1 MTAGAILRMRRRGW
15 GRNVRKPKPPRE
27 YTDPHGLASQAE
39 RYAEWLEVRH
49 FSAYTVE
56 HRRRTLASFITWC
69 EERGITRPEEL
80 SRLVVDLY
88 QRHVA
93 RLLKHDGAPLGI
105 SAQQAKLTAVSVF
118 GKWLARQRL
127 VLVNPAAD
135 IEMPKDGFHLPQATL
150 TVEEVERILAVPDVT
165 TPLGLRDR
173 AILEVFYST
182 GIRRGELSSLR
193 LVDLNLAS
201 GVLAVRQGKGKK
213 DRFVPIGERAL
224 AWVAA
229 YLRDIRPLLSLRDD
243 EGALFLSS
251 DGVSLTPTTIS
262 TLVRHILEKADIAKP
277 GACHLF
283 RHAMATLMLEGG
295 ADLTSIQLILGHS
308 SPQTTEIYAKMS
320 IHKLKAI
327 HAATHPGAHLK
338 RHGDRPEGHDADELV
353 EAIASELHDPAPAA

>member
-1 MTAGAILRMRRRGW
+1 
-15 GRNVRKPKPPRE
+15 V
-27 YTDPHGLASQAE
+27 
-39 RYAEWLEVRH
+39 
-49 FSAYTVE
+49 
-56 HRRRTLASFITWC
+56 
-69 EERGITRPEEL
+69 L
-80 SRLVVDLY
+80 SID
-88 QRHVA
+88 
-93 RLLKHDGAPLGI
+93 
-105 SAQQAKLTAVSVF
+105 
-118 GKWLARQRL
+118 
-127 VLVNPAAD
+127 
-135 IEMPKDGFHLPQATL
+135 
-150 TVEEVERILAVPDVT
+150 EVERVMAQPDIT
-165 TPLGLRDR
+165 TDLGLRDR
-173 AILEVFYST
+173 AMLETFYST
-182 GIRRGELSSLR
+182 GIRRGEL
-193 LVDLNLAS
+193 LA
-201 GVLAVRQGKGKK
+201 LAVHDVDEERRTVLVREGKGKK

-262 TLVRHILEKADIAKP
+262 TLVRHILERADIAKP

-353 EAIASELHDPAPAA
+353 EAIAGELHECDASEPDPAA